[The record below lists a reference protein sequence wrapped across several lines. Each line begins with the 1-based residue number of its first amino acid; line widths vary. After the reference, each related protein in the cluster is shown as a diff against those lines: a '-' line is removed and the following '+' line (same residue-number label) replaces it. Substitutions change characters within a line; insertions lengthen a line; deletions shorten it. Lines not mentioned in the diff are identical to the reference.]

1 MTAGMPR
8 LNPLLDQL
16 ADYPMVELARRR
28 RAVAERGVRIFDF
41 SVGDPHEPTP
51 EFIRQALCGSVPP
64 RCGYPTVRGGLP
76 LRQAIAGY
84 VDRRFGVRLDP
95 ATQILPTSGAK
106 EAVFHTPLLVIDPHA
121 DDRGVVFPDPGYPA
135 YQRGALFAGGEA
147 IAVPLDGDFVFRPWE
162 LPDDVLRRTRMMW
175 LNTPHNPSGA
185 VTSLPELERA
195 AALCREH
202 DILLVSDEAY
212 ADLYH
217 DTPPPSLLQ
226 AGVEGVLVLH
236 SLSKRSGMTG
246 YRSGFLAGDP
256 DLIARL
262 ARLRTN
268 PGLAPQ
274 SFVNA
279 AATAAWSDDAHVAE
293 RRAIFR
299 AKRAA
304 LLSFFDDVGIEVH
317 GSEAAIYMWIHAPAG
332 HDDESYADLLLQAG
346 IVVSP
351 GRTFGVAGAG
361 RGYVRLA
368 LVPEL
373 DEIAEAIEVWRGVV

>member
-1 MTAGMPR
+1 M
-8 LNPLLDQL
+8 NPLLDQL

-28 RAVAERGVRIFDF
+28 RDVAARGVRLFDF
-41 SVGDPHEPTP
+41 SVGDPHDPTP
-51 EFIRQALCGSVPP
+51 EFIREALCRSVPP
-64 RCGYPTVRGGLP
+64 RCGYPTVRGERA
-76 LRQAIAGY
+76 LREAIAGY
-84 VDRRFGVRLDP
+84 VDRRFGVQLDP

-106 EAVFHTPLLVIDPHA
+106 EAVFHTPLLVIDRDA
-121 DDRGVVFPDPGYPA
+121 EDRAVVFPDPGYPA

-162 LPDDVLRRTRMMW
+162 LPESVLRRTRMMW

-185 VTSLPELERA
+185 VTRLPDLERA
-195 AALCREH
+195 ADLCRRY

-226 AGVEGVLVLH
+226 VGVEGVLVLH

-262 ARLRTN
+262 ARLRSN

-293 RRAIFR
+293 RRRIFR
-299 AKRAA
+299 EKRA
-304 LLSFFDDVGIEVH
+304 LLRRFFDEVGIEVH
-317 GSEAAIYMWIHAPAG
+317 GSEGAIYMWIHAPEG
-332 HDDESYADLLLQAG
+332 HDDESYAALLLEAG

-351 GRTFGVAGAG
+351 GRIFGVAGGG
-361 RGYVRLA
+361 RGYLRLA

-373 DEIAEAIEVWRGVV
+373 DEIAEAIEVWRCQV